1 MANSKNPD
9 DIIYDANDPILD
21 AALRAQAWA
30 ELKRKNKKV
39 EPTKKK
45 TEAAAAVANTPLFD
59 TSVIGNVDKIP
70 VPSQEKNYGKTPE
83 PLAPVQ
89 RVFDKFY
96 RERDLGG
103 IEREMKVA
111 AQRLAREP
119 SESNKDAYN
128 SWKEAYGKTV
138 ALWESENGR
147 KYNRIDVVK
156 SKNPSTATTQNKVS
170 GVNAATPTVPNVAN
184 LKTKS
189 PMESRDA
196 ARSAG
201 RNVAPAPAVASTAPQ
216 IKIDPNVINT
226 YMASNPGATYDQAVA
241 AMYGSLINPLA
252 VNGANGPSGVPSRT
266 VNVDKR
272 VQTFTAQ
279 QLEGAATQYA
289 QQLLGRALT
298 ANELASVTKFTN
310 TEASKTPQVS
320 RTVTN
325 NSGTTSTSST
335 TSSGGIDE
343 GQLIKSQIEQNPE
356 YANYQKATTYFD
368 SMLSALRGPVG
379 GGI

>member
-30 ELKRKNKKV
+30 ELKRKKKKV
-39 EPTKKK
+39 EPTKQKA
-45 TEAAAAVANTPLFD
+45 EAVASVANTPLFD
-59 TSVIGNVDKIP
+59 SSVIGNVDKIP
-70 VPSQEKNYGKTPE
+70 VPSQETNYGKTPE

-89 RVFDKFY
+89 KAFDKFY

-111 AQRLAREP
+111 AQRLARNP

-128 SWKEAYGKTV
+128 SWKQAYGKTV

-156 SKNPSTATTQNKVS
+156 SKNPSATTTQNKVS

-184 LKTKS
+184 AKVKS

-201 RNVAPAPAVASTAPQ
+201 RNAAPALAP
-216 IKIDPNVINT
+216 KIDPNVINT
-226 YMASNPGATYDQAVA
+226 YMAANPGATYDQAIA
-241 AMYGSLINPLA
+241 AMYPNVVNPAVLDGS
-252 VNGANGPSGVPSRT
+252 NGPSGIPSRT

-298 ANELASVTKFTN
+298 AAELASVTKFTN
-310 TEASKTPQVS
+310 TEALKTPQIS
-320 RTVTN
+320 KTITN